1 MANKVVFF
9 AALLAALVAV
19 SVAQAQLGVGDSD
32 EMMRFRDRQC
42 LHEVQEK
49 PLDACR
55 QVLDMQ
61 LTGRERLHPIIQQGA
76 IMELRSQCCQ
86 QLKNVSRE
94 CRCAAV
100 RKMVR
105 DYEESMSMPKGEEG
119 RSSSEQQG
127 QSYYG
132 EGSSEQQQQQPEYG
146 EQQPPRMTRVTLTK
160 AKQYATQLPSMCRI
174 EPQQCSVFAA
184 GQN

>member
-9 AALLAALVAV
+9 AALLVAVVV
-19 SVAQAQLGVGDSD
+19 SVAQAAQLGVDDGD

-61 LTGRERLHPIIQQGA
+61 LTGRERLHQPIVRQGA

-86 QLKNVSRE
+86 QLQSVSRE

-105 DYEESMSMPKGEEG
+105 DYEESMSMP
-119 RSSSEQQG
+119 RSSSEQQAG

-132 EGSSEQQQQQPEYG
+132 EGSEQQQQQQQPEHG
-146 EQQPPRMTRVTLTK
+146 EQQQPPRMTRVTLTK

-174 EPQQCSVFAA
+174 EPQQCNVFAA